1 MIASVL
7 IAVAAL
13 IALAF
18 WWRHR
23 AREQHAPPSQARNL
37 SGASGNFRCVELRY
51 PGDACD
57 AVKRIG
63 TRRFL
68 PGEAPG
74 IPMPGCDAARCT
86 CRYAHHLDRRH
97 DDRRHPF
104 AQQASEPPPAVG
116 GERRTKKDRRK
127 FASTAFRPKVAR

>member
-1 MIASVL
+1 MASVL

-18 WWRHR
+18 WWRQSGRRQHLR
-23 AREQHAPPSQARNL
+23 ASREQGSARPT
-37 SGASGNFRCVELRY
+37 GDYRCVELRY
-51 PGDACD
+51 RGDACD

-63 TRRFL
+63 AKRFL
-68 PGEAPG
+68 PGEAPA
-74 IPMPGCDAARCT
+74 IPVPGCDVAQCA
-86 CRYAHHLDRRH
+86 CRYVHHDDRRD

-104 AQQASEPPPAVG
+104 AQQASQPPSSAG

-127 FASTAFRPKVAR
+127 SAKTTFRPKPGR